1 MSPRLVREV
10 GDSRSGDLDQVI
22 ARGAPAQRKE
32 ALRLRA
38 ILEATPDDVEAALT
52 ARQLI
57 DAYLNDPYL
66 ERG

>member
-1 MSPRLVREV
+1 MD
-10 GDSRSGDLDQVI
+10 DSLSGDLEQVI
-22 ARGAPAQRKE
+22 ARGAPAQREE
-32 ALRLRA
+32 AIRLRA
-38 ILEATPDDVEAALT
+38 RLDAKPDDAEAALT

>member
-1 MSPRLVREV
+1 MGNSLSV
-10 GDSRSGDLDQVI
+10 DLEQVI
-22 ARGAPAQRKE
+22 ARGAPAQREE
-32 ALRLRA
+32 ALRLRT
-38 ILEATPDDVEAALT
+38 ILVATPDDAEAALT

>member
-1 MSPRLVREV
+1 MD
-10 GDSRSGDLDQVI
+10 DSLSRDLEQVI
-22 ARGAPAQRKE
+22 ARGAPAQREE

-38 ILEATPDDVEAALT
+38 ILAAAPDDAEMTLT

>member
-1 MSPRLVREV
+1 MREV
-10 GDSRSGDLDQVI
+10 GDSLLGDLDQVI
-22 ARGAPAQRKE
+22 ARGAPAQREE

-38 ILEATPDDVEAALT
+38 ILEATLDDVEAALT

-66 ERG
+66 ERGSPTSS

>member
-1 MSPRLVREV
+1 VREV
-10 GDSRSGDLDQVI
+10 GDSLSVDLDQVI
-22 ARGAPAQRKE
+22 ARGAPAPRAV

-38 ILEATPDDVEAALT
+38 VLEATTDDAEAATT

>member
-1 MSPRLVREV
+1 M
-10 GDSRSGDLDQVI
+10 GDSLPVDLDRVI
-22 ARGAPAQRKE
+22 ARGAPAQRAE

-38 ILEATPDDVEAALT
+38 VLEATPDDAEAATT

>member
-1 MSPRLVREV
+1 MREV
-10 GDSRSGDLDQVI
+10 GDSLSVDLDQVI
-22 ARGAPAQRKE
+22 VHGAPAQRAE

-38 ILEATPDDVEAALT
+38 ILGVSPDDAETTLT

-57 DAYLNDPYL
+57 DAYLNDPHL

>member
-1 MSPRLVREV
+1 VREV
-10 GDSRSGDLDQVI
+10 DDSLLGDLDQVI
-22 ARGAPAQRKE
+22 ARGAPAQRAE

-38 ILEATPDDVEAALT
+38 VLEVTPDDVEAALT

-66 ERG
+66 ERGSPTNS

>member
-1 MSPRLVREV
+1 MD
-10 GDSRSGDLDQVI
+10 DSLLGDLDQVI
-22 ARGAPAQRKE
+22 ARGAPAQREE
-32 ALRLRA
+32 ALRVRA
-38 ILEATPDDVEAALT
+38 ILEAAPDDAEMTLT

>member
-1 MSPRLVREV
+1 LVREV
-10 GDSRSGDLDQVI
+10 GDSLSVDLDQVI
-22 ARGAPAQRKE
+22 ARGAPAQRAE

-38 ILEATPDDVEAALT
+38 VLEATPDAAEAALT

>member
-1 MSPRLVREV
+1 M
-10 GDSRSGDLDQVI
+10 I

-38 ILEATPDDVEAALT
+38 VLEATPDDVEAALT
-52 ARQLI
+52 AQQLI

-66 ERG
+66 ERGTSANG